1 MICIGENM
9 GGEMMNRVAQNVR
22 QNPLLLG
29 AVIIVVVAALALAW
43 WLGSP
48 LFINNT
54 VNESFPISNPPVAEQ
69 TTSNSQTAANAVP
82 EVLAKGSFRDADS
95 FHKGSGSAGLYQVD
109 DGSYVLR
116 FENFDVTNG
125 PDLHVYL
132 AKHPDPTT
140 SGDVND
146 GGYLDL
152 GAIKGNQGAQNYP
165 VPANTDLSQYKSV
178 VIYCQPFHVVFSV
191 APLAAS

>member
-1 MICIGENM
+1 
-9 GGEMMNRVAQNVR
+9 MMSRVAQNIR

-29 AVIIVVVAALALAW
+29 AVIIVVAVGLGVAW

-54 VNESFPISNPPVAEQ
+54 VNESFPVSNSEATEQ
-69 TTSNSQTAANAVP
+69 TTANSQLAADSAPVT
-82 EVLAKGSFRDADS
+82 LATGHFRDADS
-95 FHKGSGSAGLYQVD
+95 FHKGSGNAGIYQVE

-116 FENFDVTNG
+116 FEDFDVTNG
-125 PDLHVYL
+125 PDLRVYL

-140 SGDVND
+140 SGEVND

-152 GAIKGNQGAQNYP
+152 GGIKGNQGAQNYP
-165 VPANTDLSQYKSV
+165 IPAGTDISQYKSV

-191 APLAAS
+191 APLTIS